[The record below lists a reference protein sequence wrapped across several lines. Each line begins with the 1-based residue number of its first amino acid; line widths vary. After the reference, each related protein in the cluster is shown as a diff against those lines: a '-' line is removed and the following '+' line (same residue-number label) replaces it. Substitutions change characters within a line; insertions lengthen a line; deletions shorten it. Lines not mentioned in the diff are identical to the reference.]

1 MLRENIR
8 RKEVKM
14 KYLTINE
21 RDLAV
26 FKRWQNGDS
35 VNTIARDE
43 HVSIQQVYNIVNKV
57 RVFRYEDVYK
67 DPYDLRYLQS
77 ISPRIR
83 KILAGKGVNNIKE
96 LTEWVKHNR
105 LINLPGVGNLKEKE
119 ILIQLDYF
127 MRHRQEE
134 QDKKS

>member
-1 MLRENIR
+1 MLRKNIR
-8 RKEVKM
+8 RKGVKM

-35 VNTIARDE
+35 VSTIARDE
-43 HVSIQQVYNIVNKV
+43 HVSTQRVYNIVNKV
-57 RVFRYEDVYK
+57 RLFHGEEVYK

-77 ISPRIR
+77 ISPKIR
-83 KILAGKGVNNIKE
+83 KILAVKGVNNIKE

-127 MRHRQEE
+127 MRHRHKDE
-134 QDKKS
+134 

>member
-1 MLRENIR
+1 
-8 RKEVKM
+8 M
-14 KYLTINE
+14 KYLTISE

-35 VNTIARDE
+35 VSTIARDE

-57 RVFRYEDVYK
+57 RVFRDEDVYK

-127 MRHRQEE
+127 MRQIHKDE
-134 QDKKS
+134 

>member
-1 MLRENIR
+1 
-8 RKEVKM
+8 M

-21 RDLAV
+21 RDLAI

-35 VNTIARDE
+35 VSTIARDE
-43 HVSIQQVYNIVNKV
+43 HVSMQRVYNIVNKV
-57 RVFRYEDVYK
+57 RLFHGEEVYK

-77 ISPRIR
+77 ISPKIR
-83 KILAGKGVNNIKE
+83 KILAGKGVNSIKE

-127 MRHRQEE
+127 MRQRHKNE
-134 QDKKS
+134 

>member
-1 MLRENIR
+1 
-8 RKEVKM
+8 M

-21 RDLAV
+21 RDLAI

-35 VNTIARDE
+35 VSTIARDE
-43 HVSIQQVYNIVNKV
+43 HVSMQRVYNIVNKV
-57 RVFRYEDVYK
+57 RLFHGEEVYK

-77 ISPRIR
+77 ISPKIR

-127 MRHRQEE
+127 MHHRHEDE
-134 QDKKS
+134 

>member
-1 MLRENIR
+1 
-8 RKEVKM
+8 M

-26 FKRWQNGDS
+26 FKRWRNGDS
-35 VNTIARDE
+35 VSTIARDE
-43 HVSIQQVYNIVNKV
+43 HVSVQRIYKIVNKV
-57 RVFRYEDVYK
+57 RSFRDEDVYK

-77 ISPRIR
+77 ISPKIR
-83 KILAGKGVNNIKE
+83 KILAVKGVNNIKE

-105 LINLPGVGNLKEKE
+105 LINIPGVGNLKEKK

>member
-1 MLRENIR
+1 
-8 RKEVKM
+8 M

-35 VNTIARDE
+35 ISTIARDE
-43 HVSIQQVYNIVNKV
+43 HVSMQRVYNIVNKV
-57 RVFRYEDVYK
+57 RLFHGEEVYK

-77 ISPRIR
+77 ISPKIR
-83 KILAGKGVNNIKE
+83 KILAGKGVNSIKE

-127 MRHRQEE
+127 MRQRHKDE
-134 QDKKS
+134 

>member
-1 MLRENIR
+1 MLREHIR
-8 RKEVKM
+8 RKEVEM

-35 VNTIARDE
+35 VNTIASDE

>member
-1 MLRENIR
+1 
-8 RKEVKM
+8 M

-35 VNTIARDE
+35 VSTIARDE

-77 ISPRIR
+77 ISPKIR
-83 KILAGKGVNNIKE
+83 KILAGKGVNSIKE

-127 MRHRQEE
+127 MRQRHKDE
-134 QDKKS
+134 

>member
-1 MLRENIR
+1 MLREHIR

-14 KYLTINE
+14 KYLTITE

-35 VNTIARDE
+35 VSTIARDE
-43 HVSIQQVYNIVNKV
+43 HVSIQQVDNIVNKV

-83 KILAGKGVNNIKE
+83 KILAGKGVSNIKE

-127 MRHRQEE
+127 MRQRHKDE
-134 QDKKS
+134 

>member
-8 RKEVKM
+8 RKGVKM

-35 VNTIARDE
+35 VSTIARDE
-43 HVSIQQVYNIVNKV
+43 HVSMQQIYNIVNKV
-57 RVFRYEDVYK
+57 RVFHGEEVYK

-127 MRHRQEE
+127 MRQRHKYE
-134 QDKKS
+134 

>member
-1 MLRENIR
+1 
-8 RKEVKM
+8 M
-14 KYLTINE
+14 KYLTISE

-35 VNTIARDE
+35 VSTIARDE

-57 RVFRYEDVYK
+57 RVFRDEDVYK

-127 MRHRQEE
+127 MRQRHKDE
-134 QDKKS
+134 

>member
-1 MLRENIR
+1 
-8 RKEVKM
+8 M

-35 VNTIARDE
+35 VSTIARDE
-43 HVSIQQVYNIVNKV
+43 HVSIQQIYNIVNKV
-57 RVFRYEDVYK
+57 RVFHGEEVYK

-127 MRHRQEE
+127 MRKRHKDE
-134 QDKKS
+134 

>member
-8 RKEVKM
+8 RKGVKM
-14 KYLTINE
+14 KYLTISE

-26 FKRWQNGDS
+26 FKRWRNGES
-35 VNTIARDE
+35 VSTIAMDE
-43 HVSIQQVYNIVNKV
+43 HISIQGVYNIVNKV
-57 RVFRYEDVYK
+57 RVFHGEEVYK

-77 ISPRIR
+77 ISTRIR

-105 LINLPGVGNLKEKE
+105 LINLPGVGNLKE

-127 MRHRQEE
+127 MRQRHKDE
-134 QDKKS
+134 

>member
-1 MLRENIR
+1 
-8 RKEVKM
+8 M
-14 KYLTINE
+14 KCLTINE

-35 VNTIARDE
+35 VSMIARYE
-43 HVSIQQVYNIVNKV
+43 HISRQQVYNIINKV
-57 RVFRYEDVYK
+57 RVFRGEDVYT

-105 LINLPGVGNLKEKE
+105 LINIQGVGNLKEKK

-127 MRHRQEE
+127 MRQRHEDE
-134 QDKKS
+134 

>member
-1 MLRENIR
+1 
-8 RKEVKM
+8 M

-35 VNTIARDE
+35 VSTIARDE
-43 HVSIQQVYNIVNKV
+43 HVSMQQIYNIVNKV
-57 RVFRYEDVYK
+57 RVFHGEEVYK

-127 MRHRQEE
+127 MRHRHEDE
-134 QDKKS
+134 

>member
-1 MLRENIR
+1 
-8 RKEVKM
+8 M

-21 RDLAV
+21 RDLAI

-35 VNTIARDE
+35 VSTIARDE
-43 HVSIQQVYNIVNKV
+43 HVSMQRVYNIVNKV
-57 RVFRYEDVYK
+57 RLFHGEEVYK

-77 ISPRIR
+77 ISPKIR
-83 KILAGKGVNNIKE
+83 KILAGKGVNSIKE

-105 LINLPGVGNLKEKE
+105 LINLPGVGNLKEKQ

-127 MRHRQEE
+127 MRQRHKNE
-134 QDKKS
+134 

>member
-1 MLRENIR
+1 
-8 RKEVKM
+8 M

-26 FKRWQNGDS
+26 FERWKNGDS
-35 VNTIARDE
+35 VSTIARDE
-43 HVSIQQVYNIVNKV
+43 HVSMQRVYNIVNKV
-57 RVFRYEDVYK
+57 RLFHGEEVYK

-77 ISPRIR
+77 ISPKIR
-83 KILAGKGVNNIKE
+83 KILAGKGVNNSKE
-96 LTEWVKHNR
+96 LKEWVKHNR
-105 LINLPGVGNLKEKE
+105 LINLPGVGNLKEKK

-134 QDKKS
+134 KDKKS

>member
-35 VNTIARDE
+35 VSTIARDE
-43 HVSIQQVYNIVNKV
+43 HVSVQRIYNIVNKV
-57 RVFRYEDVYK
+57 RAFRDEDIYK
-67 DPYDLRYLQS
+67 DPYDLRYLHS

-83 KILAGKGVNNIKE
+83 KILAVKGVNNIKE
-96 LTEWVKHNR
+96 LTEWIKHNR
-105 LINLPGVGNLKEKE
+105 LINIPGVGNLKEKK

>member
-1 MLRENIR
+1 
-8 RKEVKM
+8 M

-35 VNTIARDE
+35 VSMIARDE
-43 HVSIQQVYNIVNKV
+43 HISMQQVYNIVNKV
-57 RVFRYEDVYK
+57 RVFRDEDVYK

-127 MRHRQEE
+127 MRQRHKDE
-134 QDKKS
+134 

>member
-1 MLRENIR
+1 
-8 RKEVKM
+8 M

-26 FKRWQNGDS
+26 FERWQNGDS
-35 VNTIARDE
+35 VSTIARDE
-43 HVSIQQVYNIVNKV
+43 HVSVQRIYNIVNKV
-57 RVFRYEDVYK
+57 RAFRDEDIYK
-67 DPYDLRYLQS
+67 DPYDLRYLHS

-83 KILAGKGVNNIKE
+83 KILAVKGVNNIKE
-96 LTEWVKHNR
+96 LTEWIKHNR
-105 LINLPGVGNLKEKE
+105 LINIPGVGNLKEKK

-134 QDKKS
+134 KDKKS

>member
-1 MLRENIR
+1 
-8 RKEVKM
+8 M

-35 VNTIARDE
+35 VSTIARDE
-43 HVSIQQVYNIVNKV
+43 HVSMQRVYNIVNKV
-57 RVFRYEDVYK
+57 RLFHGEEVYK

-77 ISPRIR
+77 ISPKIR
-83 KILAGKGVNNIKE
+83 KILAGKGVNSIKE
-96 LTEWVKHNR
+96 LTEWVKYNR

-127 MRHRQEE
+127 MRQRHKNE
-134 QDKKS
+134 

>member
-1 MLRENIR
+1 MLRKNIR

-35 VNTIARDE
+35 VSTIARDE

-57 RVFRYEDVYK
+57 RVFRDEDVYK

-127 MRHRQEE
+127 MRQRHKDE
-134 QDKKS
+134 

>member
-1 MLRENIR
+1 
-8 RKEVKM
+8 M

-35 VNTIARDE
+35 VSTIARDE
-43 HVSIQQVYNIVNKV
+43 HVSTQQVYNIVNKV
-57 RVFRYEDVYK
+57 RLFHDEEVYK

-77 ISPRIR
+77 ISPKTR
-83 KILAGKGVNNIKE
+83 KILAGKGVNSIKE

-127 MRHRQEE
+127 MRQRHKDE
-134 QDKKS
+134 

>member
-1 MLRENIR
+1 
-8 RKEVKM
+8 M

-35 VNTIARDE
+35 VSTIARDE

-127 MRHRQEE
+127 MRHRHEDE
-134 QDKKS
+134 

>member
-1 MLRENIR
+1 
-8 RKEVKM
+8 M

-35 VNTIARDE
+35 VSTIARDE
-43 HVSIQQVYNIVNKV
+43 HVSMQRVYNIVNKV
-57 RVFRYEDVYK
+57 RLFHGEEVYK
-67 DPYDLRYLQS
+67 DPYDLRYLRS

-127 MRHRQEE
+127 MRQRHKNE
-134 QDKKS
+134 

>member
-1 MLRENIR
+1 MLRNNIR

-35 VNTIARDE
+35 VSTIARDE

-57 RVFRYEDVYK
+57 RVFRDEDVYK

-127 MRHRQEE
+127 MRQRHKDE
-134 QDKKS
+134 

>member
-1 MLRENIR
+1 
-8 RKEVKM
+8 M

-35 VNTIARDE
+35 VSTIARDE

-127 MRHRQEE
+127 MRQRHKDE
-134 QDKKS
+134 

>member
-1 MLRENIR
+1 
-8 RKEVKM
+8 M

-26 FKRWQNGDS
+26 FERWKNGDS
-35 VNTIARDE
+35 VSTIARDE
-43 HVSIQQVYNIVNKV
+43 HVSVQRIYKIVNKV
-57 RVFRYEDVYK
+57 RSFRDEDVYK

-77 ISPRIR
+77 ISPKIR
-83 KILAGKGVNNIKE
+83 KILAVKGVNNIKE
-96 LTEWVKHNR
+96 LTEWIKHNR
-105 LINLPGVGNLKEKE
+105 LINIPGVGNLKEKK

-134 QDKKS
+134 QDKKSE

>member
-1 MLRENIR
+1 
-8 RKEVKM
+8 M

-35 VNTIARDE
+35 VSTIARDE
-43 HVSIQQVYNIVNKV
+43 HVSMQRVYNIVNKV
-57 RVFRYEDVYK
+57 RAFRDEDVYK

-77 ISPRIR
+77 ISPKIR
-83 KILAGKGVNNIKE
+83 KILAVKGVNNIKE
-96 LTEWVKHNR
+96 LTEWIKHNR
-105 LINLPGVGNLKEKE
+105 LINLPGVGNLKEKK

-134 QDKKS
+134 KDKKS

>member
-1 MLRENIR
+1 
-8 RKEVKM
+8 M

-26 FKRWQNGDS
+26 FTRWQNGDS
-35 VNTIARDE
+35 VSTIARDE
-43 HVSIQQVYNIVNKV
+43 HVSVQRIYKIVNKV
-57 RVFRYEDVYK
+57 RSFRDEDVYK

-77 ISPRIR
+77 ISPKIR
-83 KILAGKGVNNIKE
+83 KILAVKGVNNIKE

-105 LINLPGVGNLKEKE
+105 LINIPGVGNLKEKKM
-119 ILIQLDYF
+119 LIQLDYF

-134 QDKKS
+134 HDKKYK

>member
-1 MLRENIR
+1 
-8 RKEVKM
+8 M

-35 VNTIARDE
+35 VSTIARDE

-57 RVFRYEDVYK
+57 RVFRDEDVYK

-105 LINLPGVGNLKEKE
+105 LINVPGVGNLKEKK

-127 MRHRQEE
+127 MRQRHKDE
-134 QDKKS
+134 

>member
-1 MLRENIR
+1 MLREHIR

-14 KYLTINE
+14 KYLTISE

-35 VNTIARDE
+35 VSMIARDE
-43 HVSIQQVYNIVNKV
+43 HVSIQQIYNIVNKV
-57 RVFRYEDVYK
+57 RVFRDEDVYK
-67 DPYDLRYLQS
+67 DPYDLRYLKS

-83 KILAGKGVNNIKE
+83 KILAGKEVNNIKE

-127 MRHRQEE
+127 MRQRHKDE
-134 QDKKS
+134 

>member
-1 MLRENIR
+1 
-8 RKEVKM
+8 M

-35 VNTIARDE
+35 ASTIARDE
-43 HVSIQQVYNIVNKV
+43 HVSMQQIYNIVNKV
-57 RVFRYEDVYK
+57 RAFRDEDIYK
-67 DPYDLRYLQS
+67 DPYDLRYLHS

-83 KILAGKGVNNIKE
+83 KILAVKGVNNIKD
-96 LTEWVKHNR
+96 LTEWIKHNR
-105 LINLPGVGNLKEKE
+105 LINIPGVGNLKEKK

-134 QDKKS
+134 HDKKYK

>member
-1 MLRENIR
+1 MLREHIH

-14 KYLTINE
+14 KYLTISE

-35 VNTIARDE
+35 VSTIARDE

-57 RVFRYEDVYK
+57 RVFRDEDVYK

-127 MRHRQEE
+127 MRQRHKDE
-134 QDKKS
+134 

>member
-1 MLRENIR
+1 MLREHIR
-8 RKEVKM
+8 RKEVEM

-26 FKRWQNGDS
+26 FNRWQNGDS
-35 VNTIARDE
+35 VSTIARDE
-43 HVSIQQVYNIVNKV
+43 HVSIQQIYNIVNKV
-57 RVFRYEDVYK
+57 RVFHGEEVYK

-127 MRHRQEE
+127 MRQRHKNE
-134 QDKKS
+134 

>member
-1 MLRENIR
+1 
-8 RKEVKM
+8 M

-35 VNTIARDE
+35 VSMIARDE
-43 HVSIQQVYNIVNKV
+43 HVSMQRVYNIVNKV
-57 RVFRYEDVYK
+57 RLFHGEEVYK

-77 ISPRIR
+77 ISPKIR
-83 KILAGKGVNNIKE
+83 KILAVKGVNNIKE
-96 LTEWVKHNR
+96 LTEWVKYNR

-127 MRHRQEE
+127 MRQRHKNE
-134 QDKKS
+134 